1 MISVGTTAPFGGEKA
16 VIEGHTGSQ
25 SVLVL
30 DPQMNHCL
38 WTMVCLV
45 SGFSFYNQC
54 CLAHSPSGIL
64 VAPAHC

>member
-30 DPQMNHCL
+30 DPHMNHRL
-38 WTMVCLV
+38 WTMVYLV
-45 SGFSFYNQC
+45 SGFPLDIC
-54 CLAHSPSGIL
+54 VSGTFL
-64 VAPAHC
+64 RAFHL